1 MTNDIILS
9 SLRNTAIPAVDPDKK
24 ARAIAAA
31 TMAFEANA
39 KKVQVLAKGNAA
51 PQRRTSV
58 IQSWMGTIM
67 DKRWLY
73 GVSTAAICI
82 IAAPIAWQQYSTSS
96 QQELTRAIDEAASPM
111 PQTETAMSEE
121 MASGLAQQTPPRD
134 ASVSSQMDMELSVA
148 DSSRPQSS
156 NAAAPAIQSVQPTA
170 PRTMPA
176 APPMAQTG
184 VAKSSPGM
192 AAMEAPAMATR
203 MIAPA
208 PYPMV
213 VPPMP
218 SGDAFPQFEESQ
230 IKSVATDPVST
241 FSVDVDTASY
251 AFVRSM
257 LRDGIVPPADAVR
270 IEEMVNYFPYD
281 YAPPPSDDAPFAV
294 RSTVVPSPWADG
306 KQILHMSIK
315 GYEPPADERKSVSL
329 TFLIDTSGSMNDPSK
344 LPLLKR
350 SLALL
355 LDTLDERDTISIVTY
370 AGSAG
375 VVLGPTQADRKAT
388 ILEALD
394 RLDAGGGTAGSEG
407 LMLAYRVAEDST
419 IEGGIN
425 RVLLATDGDFNL
437 GISDPEQ
444 LEDFI
449 AKRRD
454 MGISLSVLGFGM
466 GNYGDDTMQALAQN
480 GNGNASYI
488 SDFAEARKVLVEE
501 VGGTLETIAKDVK
514 IQIEFN
520 PSVVSE
526 YRLIGYETRALANQD
541 FNNDK
546 VDAGDIGAGHT
557 VTALYEITPVGSEA
571 AALEP
576 LRYGDAKPTPALT
589 SKAEEIAFVK
599 LRYKLPDESTS
610 KLIENP
616 IRVGEALD
624 DVASASDDVRFSL
637 AVAAFAQKLK
647 GSIQMDMGWPAI
659 RTLAAAARGEDEAG
673 YRSEFLRVIDDAA
686 ALKR

>member
-1 MTNDIILS
+1 
-9 SLRNTAIPAVDPDKK
+9 
-24 ARAIAAA
+24 
-31 TMAFEANA
+31 
-39 KKVQVLAKGNAA
+39 
-51 PQRRTSV
+51 
-58 IQSWMGTIM
+58 
-67 DKRWLY
+67 
-73 GVSTAAICI
+73 
-82 IAAPIAWQQYSTSS
+82 
-96 QQELTRAIDEAASPM
+96 
-111 PQTETAMSEE
+111 
-121 MASGLAQQTPPRD
+121 
-134 ASVSSQMDMELSVA
+134 
-148 DSSRPQSS
+148 
-156 NAAAPAIQSVQPTA
+156 
-170 PRTMPA
+170 
-176 APPMAQTG
+176 
-184 VAKSSPGM
+184 
-192 AAMEAPAMATR
+192 MATR

-208 PYPMV
+208 PYPTV

-218 SGDAFPQFEESQ
+218 SGDAFPQFEESH

-281 YAPPPSDDAPFAV
+281 YAPPSADDAPFAV
-294 RSTVVPSPWADG
+294 RSTVLPSPWSPG
-306 KQILHMSIK
+306 KQILHLSIK
-315 GYEPPADERKSVSL
+315 GYEPPADERKPVSL

-375 VVLGPTQADRKAT
+375 VVLGPTQADRKTT
-388 ILEALD
+388 ILDALD

-407 LMLAYRVAEDST
+407 LVLAYRVAEDST

-444 LEDFI
+444 LEGFI

-501 VGGTLETIAKDVK
+501 VDGTLETIAQDVK

-520 PSVVSE
+520 PAVVSE

-546 VDAGDIGAGHT
+546 VDAGDIGSGHA

-576 LRYGDAKPTPALT
+576 LRYGAAAPTAAPAD
-589 SKAEEIAFVK
+589 KAEEIAFVK
-599 LRYKLPDESTS
+599 LRYKLPDQSSS
-610 KLIENP
+610 KLIESP
-616 IRVGEALD
+616 IRVGEALS
-624 DVASASDDVRFSL
+624 DVDEASDDVRFSL

-647 GSIQMDMGWPAI
+647 GSIHMDMSWPAI
-659 RTLAAAARGEDEAG
+659 RTLAAGARGEDEAG
-673 YRSEFLRVIDDAA
+673 YRSEFLRVVDDAM